1 MTTKSS
7 INMTRTGIRPRLGSL
22 TARSTRPSKIYT
34 TPTWSRFLRE
44 DGRIEYTVSVPTRFG
59 GRLFVVD
66 SFDAAADRAD
76 VAARI
81 RAIRRVLW
89 GRDNPERASKPAWTG
104 SPSRPASKPDVQP
117 SEAPI
122 AQTSGVQHQ
131 QEDFAVAADLRDGE
145 APPWNV
151 EAAAGEATPAPASAE
166 PSPSDQNS
174 GTPQAAPNPQHAE
187 VDSQMTLF

>member
-1 MTTKSS
+1 
-7 INMTRTGIRPRLGSL
+7 MTRTGIRPRLGSL

-104 SPSRPASKPDVQP
+104 FPSRPASKPDLQP
-117 SEAPI
+117 SETPI
-122 AQTSGVQHQ
+122 VRTTAAQHQ
-131 QEDFAVAADLRDGE
+131 RGEFAVAAGREDGDT
-145 APPWNV
+145 PPWNV
-151 EAAAGEATPAPASAE
+151 EAAADEAIPAPSSAE
-166 PSPSDQNS
+166 TTPSNQDSCAQQASPH
-174 GTPQAAPNPQHAE
+174 PQQTA